1 MPSSAMLIGSLF
13 ATADVAAAEV
23 AAPVVVAPDAAVV
36 VAPEAAVVVAPADAA
51 VVVAPELLPELSLP
65 QPAANSPSATS
76 AGIKYFRTFLSPLCE
91 SPAAATD
98 RGPRVRSSLSTGNG
112 KVKLS

>member
-1 MPSSAMLIGSLF
+1 
-13 ATADVAAAEV
+13 VAAAVV
-23 AAPVVVAPDAAVV
+23 AAPVVVAPDAVVV
-36 VAPEAAVVVAPADAA
+36 VAPAAAAVVVAAAA
-51 VVVAPELLPELSLP
+51 VVVAPELLLELSLP

-98 RGPRVRSSLSTGNG
+98 RGPRVRSSLSTANS
-112 KVKLS
+112 KVKTFLIVVSTGWSGR